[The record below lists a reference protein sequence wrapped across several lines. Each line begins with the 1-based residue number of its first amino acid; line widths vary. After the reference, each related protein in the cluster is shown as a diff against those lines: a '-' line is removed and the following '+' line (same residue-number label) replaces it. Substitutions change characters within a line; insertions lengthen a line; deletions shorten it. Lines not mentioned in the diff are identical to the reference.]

1 LIIKSKGGF
10 MELAY
15 TNLRE
20 MVERRA
26 IENKDKVYIY
36 FYDDVITFQQ
46 FNERVNR
53 FANGLKTM
61 GVKHGDIV
69 HIYMNNSPDFL
80 YAALAA
86 NKLGA
91 IAGPINCWWS
101 AEEVKFLL
109 NDSEGRFLVVDSAYY
124 YNIESIKPDL
134 KYLKTIIYH
143 GDDAPSNTTPYS
155 ELIKHSDTLEDV
167 NISPDDDAFLFY
179 TSGTTG
185 KPKGALLTH
194 SNALYAVMGVRS
206 VLHSDEEKGDEV
218 ALIFLPLFHVNA
230 MMSMISGLYS
240 GISITL
246 RTSFSASEF
255 GEVVE
260 RYKVTF
266 FSGVPAVYNILILV
280 ADEVKKHDLS
290 SLKFGICGAAPL
302 SEETFKKFE
311 SIYGIKIIEGYG
323 LTEGTVVSTLNPLNG
338 VRKIGSIGKA
348 LPGQEVKIVND
359 DGKELPPKEIG
370 EIVIR
375 GGAIMKR
382 YYKRPEETS
391 QTIVDGWLHTGDIG
405 YMDEEGYFYIIDRKK
420 DLIIRGGENIYPK
433 EIENALYEHPKVM
446 DAAVIGVPDKVMG
459 EEAKA
464 FIVLKP
470 GEKMNAEE
478 IQDYLKTKLASFKIP
493 KYVEFV
499 DDLPKN
505 IIGKVLKKEL
515 KAREKEKTIRERKSG

>member
-1 LIIKSKGGF
+1 
-10 MELAY
+10 MDLAY
-15 TNLRE
+15 KTLRE
-20 MVERRA
+20 MVEKRA
-26 IENKDKVYIY
+26 EESRDKAYIY
-36 FYDDVITFQQ
+36 FYDDTITFQQ

-53 FANGLKTM
+53 FANGLKKM
-61 GVKHGDIV
+61 GVKKGDIV
-69 HIYMNNSPDFL
+69 HIYMNNSPEFL
-80 YAALAA
+80 YAVLAA

-101 AEEVKFLL
+101 PEEVKFLL
-109 NDSEGRFLVVDSAYY
+109 NDSEGKFLVVEAPYY
-124 YNIESIKPDL
+124 PNIETIKPDL
-134 KYLKTIIYH
+134 NYLKHIIYH
-143 GDDAPSNTTPYS
+143 GDEVPANTVPYK
-155 ELIKHSDTLEDV
+155 ELMGYPEVLDRVD
-167 NISPDDDAFLFY
+167 ISPDDDAFLFY

-194 SNALYAVMGVRS
+194 ANALYAVMGVRS

-230 MMSMISGLYS
+230 MMSMISALYS
-240 GISITL
+240 GVTVAL
-246 RTSFSASEF
+246 RLTFSASEF

-260 RYKVTF
+260 RYRVTF
-266 FSGVPAVYNILILV
+266 FSGVPAVYNILILI

-290 SLKFGICGAAPL
+290 SLKFGVCGAAPL
-302 SEETFKKFE
+302 AEETFKKFE
-311 SIYGIKIIEGYG
+311 EIYGIKIVEGYG

-348 LPGQEVKIVND
+348 LPGQDVKVVD
-359 DGKELPPKEIG
+359 DNGKELGPNEIG

-375 GGAIMKR
+375 GGAVMKR
-382 YYKRPEETS
+382 YHKRPEETS

-405 YMDEEGYFYIIDRKK
+405 YMDNDGYFYIVDRKK

-433 EIENALYEHPKVM
+433 EIENVLYEYPKIM

-470 GEKMNAEE
+470 GETATEDE
-478 IQDYLKTKLASFKIP
+478 IKNYARSKLAEFKVP
-493 KYVEFV
+493 KYIEFV

-505 IIGKVLKKEL
+505 IIGKILKKEL
-515 KAREKEKTIRERKSG
+515 RAREKEKIIKEKKSGK

>member
-1 LIIKSKGGF
+1 

-15 TNLRE
+15 KNLRQ
-20 MVERRA
+20 MVEGQA
-26 IENKDKVYIY
+26 QENGGKIYLY
-36 FYDDVITFQQ
+36 FYDDRITFRQ

-53 FANGLKTM
+53 FANGLKSL
-61 GVKHGDIV
+61 GVKKGDTV
-69 HIYMNNSPDFL
+69 HIYMNNSPEFL

-91 IAGPINCWWS
+91 ITGPINCWWS
-101 AEEVKFLL
+101 AAEVQFLL
-109 NDSEGRFLVVDSAYY
+109 NDSGGEYLVVEGAYY
-124 YNIESIKPDL
+124 DNIASVRDGLQFLRHIIYYGDQAPAGTTAFRDLMEHSPDL
-134 KYLKTIIYH
+134 GPADIR
-143 GDDAPSNTTPYS
+143 
-155 ELIKHSDTLEDV
+155 
-167 NISPDDDAFLFY
+167 PDDDAYLFY

-194 SNALYAVMGVRS
+194 ANALYAVMGVRS
-206 VLHSDEEKGDEV
+206 VLHADQENGDEV

-240 GISITL
+240 GVTITL
-246 RTSFSASEF
+246 RTTFSASEF

-260 RYKVTF
+260 RYGVTF
-266 FSGVPAVYNILILV
+266 FSGVPAIYNILLLI
-280 ADEVKKHDLS
+280 ADDLKKHNLT
-290 SLKFGICGAAPL
+290 SLKFGVCGAAPL
-302 SEETFKKFE
+302 AEETFKKFE
-311 SIYGIKIIEGYG
+311 AAFGVKIVEGYG
-323 LTEGTVVSTLNPLNG
+323 LTEGTVASTLNPLDG
-338 VRKIGSIGKA
+338 TRKIGSIGKA
-348 LPGQEVKIVND
+348 LPGQEVRVIDDNGNEVPVN
-359 DGKELPPKEIG
+359 GIG

-375 GGAIMKR
+375 GGAVMKR
-382 YYKRPEETS
+382 YHNRPGETA

-405 YMDEEGYFYIIDRKK
+405 YVDRDGYFYIVDRKK

-433 EIENALYEHPKVM
+433 EIESVLYEHPKVM

-464 FIVLKP
+464 FVVVKP
-470 GEKMNAEE
+470 GEQAGEE
-478 IQDYLKTKLASFKIP
+478 ELKAFLQTRLAPFKIP

-515 KAREKEKTIRERKSG
+515 RARERERAVKEKKSGE